1 MRYREFNLEAGTDI
15 ALRWASSKSEDDAYI
30 FVLELFQDI
39 NAHSE
44 NKELMAK
51 FGEPD
56 KWWLTGDSPYSEVA
70 NAIKWDIDD
79 AITIAYEVMYEVGR
93 DDIARFIL
101 TL

>member
-1 MRYREFNLEAGTDI
+1 MSYREFNLDKGLDI
-15 ALRWASSKSEDDAYI
+15 ALNWASRSSEEDAYI

-51 FGEPD
+51 FGEPNN
-56 KWWLTGDSPYSEVA
+56 WWQVENSPYSEVA
-70 NAIKWDIDD
+70 NAIRWDIND
-79 AITIAYEVMYEVGR
+79 AITIAYEVLYEVGR

>member
-1 MRYREFNLEAGTDI
+1 MDYRQLSLEAGTKI
-15 ALRWASSKSEDDAYI
+15 ALRWAANQSEDDAYI

-56 KWWLTGDSPYSEVA
+56 MWWQQGNSPYSDVA
-70 NAIKWDIDD
+70 NAIEWDIDD
-79 AITIAYEVMYEVGR
+79 AITIAYEVMYDVGR

>member
-1 MRYREFNLEAGTDI
+1 MSYREFNLDAGSNM
-15 ALRWASSKSEDDAYI
+15 ALKWASRKSEDDAYI
-30 FVLELFQDI
+30 FVLQLFQDI
-39 NAHSE
+39 NAHSA

-56 KWWLTGDSPYSEVA
+56 SWWLSGDETYSDVA
-70 NAIKWDIDD
+70 EAIRWDVND
-79 AITIAYEVMYEVGR
+79 AITIAYEVMHEVGR